1 MNNSDAYTYILNNIL
16 EYKQMIIANSLWI
29 YSFAKFEKID
39 EFKGMVEL
47 AHHFELI
54 SDKEKGELTC
64 EACGF
69 DFEKAYGSLG
79 KGYIECHHLIP
90 LSNFDSKKE
99 TKMEDLALLC
109 SNCHRMIHK
118 DLGLCTI
125 ESFIKCLNT
134 RKLNTLFS
142 ND

>member
-54 SDKEKGELTC
+54 SDKEKGELTN
-64 EACGF
+64 
-69 DFEKAYGSLG
+69 
-79 KGYIECHHLIP
+79 LI
-90 LSNFDSKKE
+90 LND
-99 TKMEDLALLC
+99 ALLVDKYFKKSDRNSKEKSC
-109 SNCHRMIHK
+109 KKN
-118 DLGLCTI
+118 GLHYQLSTNKKHPITQFDQYGNEYECPYEITV
-125 ESFIKCLNT
+125 FL
-134 RKLNTLFS
+134 
-142 ND
+142 D